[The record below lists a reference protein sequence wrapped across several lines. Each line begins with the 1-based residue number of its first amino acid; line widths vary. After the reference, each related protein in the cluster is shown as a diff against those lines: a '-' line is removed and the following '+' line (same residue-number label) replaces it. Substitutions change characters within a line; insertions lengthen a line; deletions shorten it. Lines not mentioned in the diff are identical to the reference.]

1 MEVPSEPRPIREWT
15 GVTPDLFHSE
25 IRPLGQPAVFRGL
38 KRDWPLVRAG
48 LQSGQAVVDYLS
60 GFYSDKPIGT
70 LTVPP
75 SEKGRIFYNRDM
87 NGYNFGRSMEN
98 LRNVLRGILKV
109 QGKSDAPAIAMQ
121 AIEAPEFLPGFEA
134 EQPMELAPAAPAKLW
149 IGNAAHVAPHYDLK
163 ENIACVAVGRRRF
176 TLFPPEQLPN
186 LYVGPLDNT
195 PAGAP
200 ISLVQV
206 ADPDLETYPRYAEAL
221 SAAQFAELDPG
232 DVIYIPYM
240 WWHGVQALE
249 SFNILVNYWWN
260 DHEARSEVHPSSVL
274 ALAWLAFMDMPPEH
288 RKRWRDMFDH
298 YIFSDGAMD
307 HLPPHAR
314 GMMGDLNEQQI
325 VQIRQMLARALIN
338 PQKIG

>member
-1 MEVPSEPRPIREWT
+1 VPQEPEPIREWT
-15 GVTPDLFHSE
+15 GVTPESFHAE
-25 IRPLGQPAVFRGL
+25 IRPLGQPAVIRGL

-48 LQSGQAVVDYLS
+48 LQSPKAAVDYLS
-60 GFYSDKPIGT
+60 RFYSDKPIGT
-70 LTVPP
+70 LTAP
-75 SEKGRIFYNRDM
+75 SREKGRLFYNREM
-87 NGYNFGRSMEN
+87 KGYNFRRSTEN
-98 LRNVLRGILKV
+98 MRNVLRGILEV
-109 QGKSDAPAIAMQ
+109 QGHPEAPAIAMQ
-121 AIEAPEFLPGFEA
+121 AIEAPEMLPGCEA
-134 EQPMELAPAAPAKLW
+134 EQPMELVSDAPAKLW

-206 ADPDLETYPRYAEAL
+206 ADPDLEKYPRYAEAL

-260 DHEARSEVHPSSVL
+260 DHEARSQIHPSTAL
-274 ALAWLAFMDMPPEH
+274 ALARIAFMDMPPEH

-298 YIFSDGAMD
+298 YIFGEGAME
-307 HLPPHAR
+307 HVPPHAR
-314 GMMGDLNEQQI
+314 GVMGELSEQQI
-325 VQIRQMLARALIN
+325 VQVRQMLARAIIS
-338 PQKIG
+338 PARTG

>member
-1 MEVPSEPRPIREWT
+1 MSSQPQPIREWT
-15 GVTPDLFHSE
+15 EVTPERFQSE
-25 IRPLGQPAVFRGL
+25 IRPLGQPAVIRGL
-38 KRDWPLVRAG
+38 KREWPVVRAG
-48 LQSGQAVVDYLS
+48 LQSPAAAVDYVS
-60 GFYSDKPIGT
+60 RFYNGTPIGT
-70 LTVPP
+70 ITVPP
-75 SEKGRIFYNRDM
+75 GERGRIFYNAGM
-87 NGYNFGRSMEN
+87 NGYNFRRSKEN
-98 LRNVLRGILKV
+98 MRSVLRGLLRL
-109 QGKSDAPAIAMQ
+109 QDAEEPPAVAMQ
-121 AIEAPEFLPGFEA
+121 AIEAPTLLPGFEA
-134 EQPMELAPAAPAKLW
+134 EQPMELIPGAPAKLW

-163 ENIACVAVGRRRF
+163 ENVACVAVGRRRF

-206 ADPDLETYPRYAEAL
+206 ADPDLEKYPRYAEAL

-260 DHEARSEVHPSSVL
+260 DHEARSEVHPSSAL
-274 ALAWLAFMDMPPEH
+274 ALAWLAFMDMPLEH

-298 YIFSDGAMD
+298 YIFSQGATD
-307 HLPPHAR
+307 HVPPHAR
-314 GMMGDLNEQQI
+314 GVMGELNEQQI
-325 VQIRQMLARALIN
+325 VQVRQMLARAIMN
-338 PQKIG
+338 HAKTG